1 MAQSF
6 LRCKDSENFGH
17 FVSGAQEKWKKSVI
31 FLLAID
37 YLQKN
42 QYFCTHKTNYSI

>member
-1 MAQSF
+1 MVQSF
-6 LRCKDSENFGH
+6 LRCKDSKIFGH